1 MLKGHDNFPQ
11 MRIAMSRPNNLR
23 DILCRTSIPD
33 LSDHNTS
40 DVLHK
45 NINNI
50 DKTQRRDIP
59 DLSDCNTSDILRKI
73 STILIELKEKTNKMK
88 SCSNPPRMVCYGKP
102 GKQ

>member
-1 MLKGHDNFPQ
+1 MLKVHDNFPR
-11 MRIAMSRPNNLR
+11 MRIAMSRPKNLR

-40 DVLHK
+40 DILYK

-50 DKTQRRDIP
+50 DRTQRTDIL
-59 DLSDCNTSDILRKI
+59 DLSDCNTSDILRKM
-73 STILIELKEKTNKMK
+73 STILKELKEKTNKMK
-88 SCSNPPRMVCYGKP
+88 SCPNPPRMVCYGKP